1 MHNRN
6 QALIAE
12 FDGISRKFEEFSIP
26 HWVFFSGEDVFESVG
41 KVQVVLRAYQ
51 IHEGVRSLYNAPQN
65 DSAW

>member
-12 FDGISRKFEEFSIP
+12 LDGISRKFEEFSIP
-26 HWVFFSGEDVFESVG
+26 HWIFFSGEDMLESVR

-65 DSAW
+65 YPTW